1 MAYLKDVHY
10 NQIFK
15 KRILYKIMHK
25 GKGIIFVGCSFTW
38 GGGLEYYAPFKDIPN
53 PYDFQYDEKNITF
66 AIMNFIKSNRFSRLV
81 ANYFGMW
88 EANRLSNGG
97 SDDESIDEVKIMLGL
112 NESYKNNNKQF
123 KKIEIQKYS
132 HDEIDYV
139 IFQLTDP
146 FRNNTININGENTNI
161 NIGQVRK
168 RNIQE
173 LDDNNIGSFKNTLND
188 VTFNKFFKFYIDNF
202 NSWEEMENYFIL
214 QNLTN
219 IMELFKEVESLG
231 IKCKLWSWC
240 NEYVPF
246 IKENSYLSSKFI
258 KLNYKNT
265 EFNCLH
271 DLMVTHPKFRI
282 STSGFLLNDEPIPDD
297 HQTIECHKIIADS
310 IINSI
315 KKDNIILI

>member
-1 MAYLKDVHY
+1 
-10 NQIFK
+10 
-15 KRILYKIMHK
+15 MHK

-53 PYDFQYDEKNITF
+53 PYDFQYDENNITF
-66 AIMNFIKSNRFSRLV
+66 AIMNFIKANRFSRLV
-81 ANYFGMW
+81 ANHFGMW
-88 EANRLSNGG
+88 EVNRISNGG
-97 SDDESIDEVKIMLGL
+97 SDDESINEVKIMLGL
-112 NESYKNNNKQF
+112 NESYNNKQF
-123 KKIEIQKYS
+123 KNIGMQKYS
-132 HDEIDYV
+132 HDEIEYV

-146 FRNNTININGENTNI
+146 FRNNNINN
-161 NIGQVRK
+161 
-168 RNIQE
+168 
-173 LDDNNIGSFKNTLND
+173 FKNTLD
-188 VTFNKFFKFYIDNF
+188 KETFDKFFKFYTDNF

-219 IMELFKEVESLG
+219 LIELFKEVESLG
-231 IKCKLWSWC
+231 IKCKLWSWH

-258 KLNYKNT
+258 KLKYENT
-265 EFNCLH
+265 EFDSLH

-282 STSGFLLNDEPIPDD
+282 STSGFLLNDKPIPDD
-297 HQTIECHKIIADS
+297 HQTIECHKIIANS

>member
-1 MAYLKDVHY
+1 MY
-10 NQIFK
+10 N
-15 KRILYKIMHK
+15 

-53 PYDFQYDEKNITF
+53 PYDYQFDEQKITF
-66 AIMNFIKSNRFSRLV
+66 AIMNFIKANRFSRLV
-81 ANYFGMW
+81 ANHFGMW
-88 EANRLSNGG
+88 EVNRISNGG
-97 SDDESIDEVKIMLGL
+97 SDDESINEIKKMLVL
-112 NESYKNNNKQF
+112 SESYKNNSKQF
-123 KKIEIQKYS
+123 KNIEIQKYS
-132 HDEIDYV
+132 SDEIEYV

-146 FRNNTININGENTNI
+146 FRNNTININGEILNI

-168 RNIQE
+168 RNIEQ
-173 LDDNNIGSFKNTLND
+173 LDDNNIYSFKNKLND

-219 IMELFKEVESLG
+219 LIELFKEVESLG
-231 IKCKLWSWC
+231 IKCKLWSWH

-246 IKENSYLSSKFI
+246 IKENDYLSSKFI
-258 KLNYKNT
+258 KLKYENT
-265 EFNCLH
+265 EFNSLH
-271 DLMVTHPKFRI
+271 SLMETHPKFRI
-282 STSGFLLNDEPIPDD
+282 STSGFLLNNKIVPDG

-315 KKDNIILI
+315 KK